1 MLVDPFLYVAL
12 AAGYLLGRV
21 EKRRTVWIG
30 RATLATIVILVFLL
44 GSTFHQDSE
53 SALLG
58 AILPSLGLA
67 VLVLGL
73 TAGVYLLLLRWLPS
87 APAAYLAAP
96 SEGPGAVS
104 LLLLGALIGGGLAG
118 YTLPSSLGGAVSWV
132 LYLMLFLVGFEIELQ
147 VSAVRRAWRPLVAAL
162 VGALAAALLFVFAT
176 GQPLSVSLAT
186 TFAFGWYTLSG
197 PLVAARAGVALG
209 LLAFLTNFFREN
221 LTMLTAPWAG
231 RRMRGEGLTAM
242 GGATSMDTTLW
253 FVVRYGDPEA
263 GGLALTSGLV
273 LSVLAS
279 LLLPLLLALPNGV
292 IK

>member
-1 MLVDPFLYVAL
+1 VLVDPFLYAAL

-21 EKRRTVWIG
+21 EKRRSVWVG
-30 RATLATIVILVFLL
+30 RATLATIVVLVFLL
-44 GSTFHQDSE
+44 GTTFHEQSE

-67 VLVLGL
+67 VLILGL
-73 TAGVYLLLLRWLPS
+73 TAAVYFLILRVRPTAPS
-87 APAAYLAAP
+87 AHTPVP
-96 SEGPGAVS
+96 SRGPGAVS
-104 LLLLGALIGGGLAG
+104 VLLLAALIAGGLAG
-118 YTLPSSLGGAVSWV
+118 YGVPGSLGGDVTYV
-132 LYLMLFLVGFEIELQ
+132 LYLLLFLVGFEIEFHL
-147 VSAVRRAWRPLVAAL
+147 SAVRRAWRPLVAAL
-162 VGALAAALLFVFAT
+162 GGALAAALLFALAT
-176 GQPLSVSLAT
+176 GSAISVTLAT

-197 PLVAARAGVALG
+197 PLVAARAGAVLG
-209 LLAFLTNFFREN
+209 LFAFLTNFFREN

-242 GGATSMDTTLW
+242 GGATAMDTTLW

-279 LLLPLLLALPNGV
+279 LLLPLLLVLPNV
-292 IK
+292 TIK